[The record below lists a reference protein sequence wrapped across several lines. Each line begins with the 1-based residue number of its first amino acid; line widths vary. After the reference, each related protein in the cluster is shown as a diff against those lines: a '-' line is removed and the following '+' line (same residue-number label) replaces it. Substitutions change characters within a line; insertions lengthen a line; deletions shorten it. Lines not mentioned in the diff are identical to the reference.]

1 VSSKASASA
10 ATRDGSFSLCW
21 FWLLLIIYICELKRP
36 SDCRSETEV
45 EVSYEFKRD
54 SEIKARYA
62 LAVLKAAQAA
72 DRETAA
78 RLILG
83 LSRDLPHP
91 GELPEVA
98 ALHFEA
104 IEAFKKLAEGLR
116 VSTMAAS
123 SWAAAAATTSK
134 WLDMIERGLK
144 RNGK

>member
-1 VSSKASASA
+1 VS
-10 ATRDGSFSLCW
+10 D
-21 FWLLLIIYICELKRP
+21 
-36 SDCRSETEV
+36 
-45 EVSYEFKRD
+45 EFKRD

>member
-21 FWLLLIIYICELKRP
+21 FWLLLIIYICELKRQ

-45 EVSYEFKRD
+45 EVSDEFKRD

-72 DRETAA
+72 NRETAA
-78 RLILG
+78 RLVLG

-98 ALHFEA
+98 ALHIEA

-134 WLDMIERGLK
+134 WLDMVERD
-144 RNGK
+144 

>member
-1 VSSKASASA
+1 MN
-10 ATRDGSFSLCW
+10 
-21 FWLLLIIYICELKRP
+21 
-36 SDCRSETEV
+36 
-45 EVSYEFKRD
+45 FKRD

-62 LAVLKAAQAA
+62 MAVLRVAEMA

-78 RLILG
+78 RLVAG

-91 GELPEVA
+91 DELREVA

-116 VSTMAAS
+116 LSTMAAS

>member
-1 VSSKASASA
+1 MNS
-10 ATRDGSFSLCW
+10 
-21 FWLLLIIYICELKRP
+21 
-36 SDCRSETEV
+36 
-45 EVSYEFKRD
+45 KRD

-62 LAVLKAAQAA
+62 MAVLRVAQTA

-78 RLILG
+78 RLVQG

-116 VSTMAAS
+116 ISTAATS
-123 SWAAAAATTSK
+123 SWAAVAATTSK
-134 WLDMIERGLK
+134 WLGMGERG
-144 RNGK
+144 